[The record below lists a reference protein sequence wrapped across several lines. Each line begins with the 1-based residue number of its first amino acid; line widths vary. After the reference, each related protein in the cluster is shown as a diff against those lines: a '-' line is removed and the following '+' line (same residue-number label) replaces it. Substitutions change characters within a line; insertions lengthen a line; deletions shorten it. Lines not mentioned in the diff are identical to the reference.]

1 MIPDCKD
8 NVDIGSNMF
17 VSFCKLIREANWKN
31 NISFQL
37 WWEISVINYLL
48 SIVT

>member
-1 MIPDCKD
+1 MLFQTQFRRWMIPDCKD
-8 NVDIGSNMF
+8 SVDIGSNTL

-37 WWEISVINYLL
+37 
-48 SIVT
+48 